1 VRARFE
7 RTERAG
13 LRRSAGCP
21 TAAQAGS
28 LCSSRGNAARFSQPP
43 RRPRTRQS
51 VAVSPLTAPD
61 PSNGT
66 RFATLGR
73 RLSNPRAVVAPAWL
87 TPHGSLSQI
96 SQNPH
101 HTLTKGSHTLRAL
114 DAIIRRSAV
123 DEQYETRTRRERLMM
138 RFVGR
143 LVVVGALVG
152 CMGMVEAATLI
163 AEPFNQSGTMGTGV
177 YSSWSSASGS
187 GNQLVVSAANGL
199 EFGASDRD
207 YRQTFA
213 SQTGAVY
220 FGIDIAPQTLPS
232 SGSDYAFALSD
243 GGSYVGR
250 FFLASANSGSN
261 YNLGVSVNS
270 GSSASTSTSNFGLE
284 EQRIVGSYNPSNG
297 EISMWAG
304 SLVEGSPLLTVTGS
318 TAPEID
324 GFNLRQAGSFDNG
337 ASSIFMKDLIVSDD
351 FATAAAVVPE
361 PSCFAFAGLGLAA
374 VAWRLRRR
382 G

>member
-1 VRARFE
+1 M
-7 RTERAG
+7 
-13 LRRSAGCP
+13 
-21 TAAQAGS
+21 
-28 LCSSRGNAARFSQPP
+28 
-43 RRPRTRQS
+43 
-51 VAVSPLTAPD
+51 
-61 PSNGT
+61 
-66 RFATLGR
+66 
-73 RLSNPRAVVAPAWL
+73 
-87 TPHGSLSQI
+87 
-96 SQNPH
+96 
-101 HTLTKGSHTLRAL
+101 
-114 DAIIRRSAV
+114 
-123 DEQYETRTRRERLMM
+123 Y

-143 LVVVGALVG
+143 LVVVGVVG
-152 CMGMVEAATLI
+152 GLGMVEAATLI
-163 AEPFNQSGTMGTGV
+163 AEPFNQAGTMGTGV

-243 GGSYVGR
+243 GNTYVGR
-250 FFLASANSGSN
+250 FFIASANSGSS
-261 YNLGVSVNS
+261 YNLGISVNS
-270 GSSASTSTSNFGLE
+270 SSSASTSTSNFGLE

-297 EISMWAG
+297 DISMWAG
-304 SLVEGSPLLTVTGS
+304 GLVEGSPLLTLTGD
-318 TAPEID
+318 TAAEID
-324 GFNLRQAGSFDNG
+324 GFNIRQGGDFDNN

-361 PSCFAFAGLGLAA
+361 PSLFAFAGLGLAA
-374 VAWRLRRR
+374 VGWRLRRR